1 MTNVVISGYY
11 GFANAGDEAMLSAIV
26 GSLQD
31 IIPDVSIT
39 VITGNCQLTRN
50 NHHVHT
56 IHRLDLFHI
65 AAAIRRCDILISGG
79 GSLLQDVTSK
89 RSLYYYLLIMRMA
102 LAFHKPVM
110 LYAQGIG
117 PVRGERA
124 RQAVKNVLQRV
135 SVIGVRDSESKSELA
150 SMGVTAPLI
159 HVTADAVLS
168 MHPVDTGIG
177 FFLLK
182 KAGVTGIG
190 TRVGIAI
197 RDWQGM
203 TDYKDAIA
211 KAADELQRTADCRI
225 IFIPMQYP
233 ADVAAG
239 EDIAGRM
246 ETEAT
251 VLRDRYST
259 VEFMSLM
266 GCMDAVIANRLHAL
280 IFASIM
286 QVPITALSYDPK
298 IDSFVRLIGEHLV
311 GTVETV
317 KAEDI
322 AADVRKKLSLGRVA
336 PEVKARLNHLRRQ
349 SMRNAY
355 LALRVLE
362 GRAGLRERYI
372 QNKAKQD

>member
-1 MTNVVISGYY
+1 
-11 GFANAGDEAMLSAIV
+11 
-26 GSLQD
+26 
-31 IIPDVSIT
+31 
-39 VITGNCQLTRN
+39 
-50 NHHVHT
+50 
-56 IHRLDLFHI
+56 
-65 AAAIRRCDILISGG
+65 
-79 GSLLQDVTSK
+79 
-89 RSLYYYLLIMRMA
+89 
-102 LAFHKPVM
+102 
-110 LYAQGIG
+110 
-117 PVRGERA
+117 
-124 RQAVKNVLQRV
+124 
-135 SVIGVRDSESKSELA
+135 VIGVRDSESKSELA

-322 AADVRKKLSLGRVA
+322 AADVREKLSLGRVA

-362 GRAGLRERYI
+362 GKAGLRERYI